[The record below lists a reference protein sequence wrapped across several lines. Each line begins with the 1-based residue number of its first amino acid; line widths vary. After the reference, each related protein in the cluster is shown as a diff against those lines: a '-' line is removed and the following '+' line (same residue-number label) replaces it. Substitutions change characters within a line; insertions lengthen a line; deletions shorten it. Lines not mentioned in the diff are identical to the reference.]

1 MRPSELSNHTSAELL
16 ATLHLN
22 KGKEAV
28 AKRFLELGIP
38 GNKTE
43 QYKHFSIKPLLQ
55 RDYTLVQAKQ
65 KELQTAGETLEIKDG
80 VVTSVPEGINVAFG
94 TKGGVDME
102 HYDALY
108 YMGHLLSPHYIVV
121 DIESSI
127 NVTIAHYITL
137 QQSFIP
143 YRIIV
148 NIAENCQVQVYETF
162 HTEGTQASLLLYG
175 LDVHLNR
182 DSTLTWLRNQSA
194 KDDEVVVIG
203 SHHYGIDEQAKLTLQ
218 TFDFGSG
225 TAMHLYNNDLAAH
238 TETSVSHLLFGS
250 GKAHRGNV
258 VILRHNGVSAT
269 SRHLAKSI
277 LKENAVG
284 IFDGRIQVNQNARYT
299 KTSQNSK
306 AILLN
311 NRAFM
316 KSKPQLEIYI
326 DELEASHG
334 STIGQ
339 LDEAALF
346 YLCSRGITTD
356 EARKMLILAFANEM
370 IEAVQDSDLAQ
381 QIRDDF
387 ESAYHWKKD
396 IS

>member
-1 MRPSELSNHTSAELL
+1 MRPSELSNFTSDELL
-16 ATLHLN
+16 ASLHLN
-22 KGKEAV
+22 KSKEAV
-28 AKRFLELGIP
+28 AKRFLELGMP

-43 QYKHFSIKPLLQ
+43 QYKSFSVKPLLQ
-55 RDYTLVQAKQ
+55 RDYTLVQTQQ
-65 KELQTAGETLEIKDG
+65 KELQTAGEILEIRDG
-80 VVTSVPEGINVAFG
+80 VVTSLPEGADITFTTEG
-94 TKGGVDME
+94 SVDMT
-102 HYDALY
+102 HFDALY
-108 YMGHLLSPHYIVV
+108 YMGHLLSPRYIVV
-121 DIESSI
+121 NIKSDVDI
-127 NVTIAHYITL
+127 TIVHHITL
-137 QQSFIP
+137 EQTLIP
-143 YRIIV
+143 YRIIIK
-148 NIAENCQVQVYETF
+148 IAESSQVQVYETF
-162 HTEGTQASLLLYG
+162 HTENSQGSLLLYG

-182 DSTLTWLRNQSA
+182 DSMLTWLRNQTA
-194 KDDEVVVIG
+194 TADEAVVIG
-203 SHHYGIDEQAKLTLQ
+203 SHHYDIGERAKLTIQ

-238 TETSVSHLLFGS
+238 TETRVSHLLFAS
-250 GKAHRGNV
+250 AKARRGNV
-258 VILRHNGVSAT
+258 VMLRHNGVSAT

-277 LKENAVG
+277 LKDNATG
-284 IFDGRIQVNQNARYT
+284 IFDGRIQVNQSARYA

-370 IEAVQDSDLAQ
+370 IEEVQETTLSE
-381 QIRDDF
+381 QIGDGF
-387 ESAYHWKKD
+387 ESAYHTQKD
-396 IS
+396 RS

>member
-1 MRPSELSNHTSAELL
+1 MRPSELSNQTPTELL
-16 ATLHLN
+16 TALHLN
-22 KGKEAV
+22 KSKEAV
-28 AKRFLELGIP
+28 AKRFLELGMP

-55 RDYTLVQAKQ
+55 TDYTLVQAKQ
-65 KELQTAGETLEIKDG
+65 KELQTAGETLEIRDG
-80 VVTSVPEGINVAFG
+80 VVTSVPD
-94 TKGGVDME
+94 GVHVTFDTESSVDVE

-108 YMGHLLSPHYIVV
+108 YMGHLLSPQYIIVS
-121 DIESSI
+121 IESDVNI
-127 NVTIAHYITL
+127 TIAHRLTMEQTL
-137 QQSFIP
+137 IP
-143 YRIIV
+143 YRIIIK
-148 NIAENCQVQVYETF
+148 IAENCQVQVYETF
-162 HTEGTQASLLLYG
+162 HTESSRGSLLLYG
-175 LDVHLNR
+175 LDVHVNKE
-182 DSTLTWLRNQSA
+182 SALTWLRNQSA
-194 KDDEVVVIG
+194 EDAEAVVIG
-203 SHHYGIDEQAKLTLQ
+203 SHHYDIDEHAKLTIQ

-238 TETSVSHLLFGS
+238 TETKVSHLLFAS
-250 GKAHRGNV
+250 DKAHRGNV
-258 VILRHNGVSAT
+258 VILRHNGRSAT
-269 SRHLAKSI
+269 SRHQAKSI
-277 LKENAVG
+277 LKDNAIG
-284 IFDGRIQVNQNARYT
+284 IFDGRIQVNHNAKQT

-346 YLCSRGITTD
+346 YLCSRGISTD

-370 IEAVQDSDLAQ
+370 IEEVQDTTLSE

-387 ESAYHWKKD
+387 ESAYHLEKG
-396 IS
+396 

>member
-1 MRPSELSNHTSAELL
+1 
-16 ATLHLN
+16 
-22 KGKEAV
+22 
-28 AKRFLELGIP
+28 
-38 GNKTE
+38 
-43 QYKHFSIKPLLQ
+43 
-55 RDYTLVQAKQ
+55 
-65 KELQTAGETLEIKDG
+65 
-80 VVTSVPEGINVAFG
+80 
-94 TKGGVDME
+94 
-102 HYDALY
+102 
-108 YMGHLLSPHYIVV
+108 
-121 DIESSI
+121 
-127 NVTIAHYITL
+127 
-137 QQSFIP
+137 
-143 YRIIV
+143 
-148 NIAENCQVQVYETF
+148 
-162 HTEGTQASLLLYG
+162 
-175 LDVHLNR
+175 
-182 DSTLTWLRNQSA
+182 
-194 KDDEVVVIG
+194 
-203 SHHYGIDEQAKLTLQ
+203 
-218 TFDFGSG
+218 
-225 TAMHLYNNDLAAH
+225 
-238 TETSVSHLLFGS
+238 
-250 GKAHRGNV
+250 
-258 VILRHNGVSAT
+258 VSAT

-277 LKENAVG
+277 LKENAIG

-311 NRAFM
+311 NHAFM

>member
-1 MRPSELSNHTSAELL
+1 MTPFTLSDHTTTELL
-16 ATLHLN
+16 TSLGLDKSKEPIASRFSTL
-22 KGKEAV
+22 GM
-28 AKRFLELGIP
+28 P

-55 RDYTLVQAKQ
+55 TDYTLVQVQQ
-65 KELQTAGETLEIKDG
+65 KEIQASGETLEIRDG
-80 VVTSVPEGINVAFG
+80 VVTSVPEDTDVTFNTDGS
-94 TKGGVDME
+94 VDME

-108 YMGHLLSPHYIVV
+108 YMGHLLSPQYITVN
-121 DIESSI
+121 IES
-127 NVTIAHYITL
+127 NVNITIAHHVTL
-137 QQSFIP
+137 EQTLIP

-162 HTEGTQASLLLYG
+162 HTENSQGSLLLYG
-175 LDVHLNR
+175 LDV
-182 DSTLTWLRNQSA
+182 SVGQKSMLTWLRNQSA
-194 KDDEVVVIG
+194 EGGEAVVIG
-203 SHHYGIDEQAKLTLQ
+203 SHHYDVDEHAKLTIQ

-225 TAMHLYNNDLAAH
+225 TAMHLYNNDLAAR
-238 TETSVSHLLFGS
+238 TETRVSHLLFAS
-250 GKAHRGNV
+250 AKAHRGNV
-258 VILRHNGVSAT
+258 ILLRHNGESAT
-269 SRHLAKSI
+269 SRHQAKAI
-277 LKENAVG
+277 LKDNAVG
-284 IFDGRIQVNQNARYT
+284 IFDGRIQVNNSARYT

-311 NRAFM
+311 NHAFM

-370 IEAVQDSDLAQ
+370 IEEVQERSLAEQ
-381 QIRDDF
+381 VKDGF
-387 ESAYHWKKD
+387 ESTYHLEKG
-396 IS
+396 